1 MTALRER
8 QLERPAR
15 RSTGRLV
22 GGLLIVAVGVAWLAE
37 RVGLVDMDA
46 GLVLPLLVVA
56 VGLALLA
63 SWRDETHGGLIGLGV
78 VLTVLSLVSALA
90 VPFGPIGDRRF
101 EPLTASDVADHY
113 EMTAGSLELD
123 LSRLEVSETT
133 RVSARVGFGEIDV
146 VVPAGVSVVVEGHAF
161 VGRLGILGT
170 SDDGFGLDR
179 RVDTGSAD
187 PLLVLDL
194 TVVAGEVTVTEVQ
207 RG

>member
-8 QLERPAR
+8 QLERPVK
-15 RSTGRLV
+15 RSAGRLV
-22 GGLLIVAVGVAWLAE
+22 GGLLIVGVGVAWMAE
-37 RVGLVDMDA
+37 RVGLVEMDA
-46 GLVLPLLVVA
+46 GLVLPLLVLA
-56 VGLALLA
+56 VGVALLV

-78 VLTVLSLVSALA
+78 VLTVLSVVSAMA
-90 VPFGPIGDRRF
+90 VPLGPIGDRRF
-101 EPLTASDVADHY
+101 EPVTAADVADHY

-123 LSRLEVSETT
+123 LSRLEVSETI

-146 VVPAGVSVVVEGHAF
+146 MVPAGVAVVVQSHAF
-161 VGRLGILGT
+161 VGQLGILGT
-170 SDDGFGLDR
+170 RDEGVGLGR
-179 RVDTGSAD
+179 RVERGTAE